1 MANLSQFLASGG
13 TLTPDDMNFG
23 PTDDVISRR
32 LGRWRAR
39 GRQVPFGMNDAQFR
53 EYVRRVRERPGQ
65 ENAILAEMG
74 LAGTMQPTARTVRT
88 LPISPDAPPTA
99 APPTF
104 EWEQHMGGFNPNAA
118 TAPPSPVVADLT
130 PPAPLPPPLTPPP
143 TPTPPERTAGVPP
156 FPEGTVRREPT
167 TNTPNYNYLADAIPE
182 SATVPR
188 VVNPG
193 LLAGLGPPLPPPSA
207 SWLSNPLEQRRP
219 RPMRR
224 MFG

>member
-13 TLTPDDMNFG
+13 TLTPDDMNTG
-23 PTDDVISRR
+23 PPTDDVIGRR

-143 TPTPPERTAGVPP
+143 TPTPPERTADIGPWAT
-156 FPEGTVRREPT
+156 TVNREPSA
-167 TNTPNYNYLADAIPE
+167 TPNIGNALANAIPE
-182 SATVPR
+182 SATVAR

-193 LLAGLGPPLPPPSA
+193 LLAGLGPPLPPPAA